1 MEKQDSVEQEKAHK
15 GIQFCL
21 NNLVE
26 DIGMVVTYGVGAYFF
41 KLLFKLVSIKLKGQN
56 LLNLNTSFNSVK
68 QNKLVLNMID
78 YFHYHYRYVSFE
90 V

>member
-1 MEKQDSVEQEKAHK
+1 M
-15 GIQFCL
+15 
-21 NNLVE
+21 VE
-26 DIGMVVTYGVGAYFF
+26 DIWMVVTYGVGAYFF

-56 LLNLNTSFNSVK
+56 LLNLNTSFNSEK

-78 YFHYHYRYVSFE
+78 YFYYHYRYVSFE